1 MLPAWRR
8 GTLHVLTLSAV
19 AGPVIVD
26 SHRDNDQEAGAL
38 RPELGVRSRPGGADL
53 QEIGARVLL
62 ASPSRAPASHV
73 SSTTGGFPMNTTT
86 VKADLV
92 GDYNVSEIA
101 EGERENQAQE
111 EAERKSGFLVTS
123 MLIGFIVFDMT
134 ILYLLNSPDKQMR
147 AYSFKML
154 STCIV
159 VFCALSLEQLQEAA
173 LEQLSA
179 LVHSNHHSALI
190 TENVVSFFLFLF
202 WFFGISYVGWYLRH
216 RHEDLH
222 AALGVVLHVAAFTAM
237 EKLGEAQELIGEAW
251 LHDQGFRKVGSYN
264 TGVGLMYLLGPA
276 VTWVLIR
283 LSAIIA
289 MYWRDH
295 WLSVEG
301 PAADTPVATSE
312 VEHSAADM
320 ARVVPGSQSASMD
333 SAEMA
338 VTQAAPEHQGSA
350 GHGKAHWKMEVFH
363 AEVDASGIVVGF
375 LMKQCIVYVIT
386 AHIAPMDCAPH
397 AIQCKATRVEMEYM
411 ILPVLAAYGM
421 VIGLSHLHQNAGGH
435 AHHILELQV
444 HVCMTF
450 SWTVM
455 HLSEW
460 AVTDM
465 VWEYTNGD
473 SPLHA
478 ATAKKLATAS
488 ALSPVLVLVIIS
500 IDKLAD
506 HNFMNS
512 ENAEVTVQCIAFL
525 IGFYWEKV
533 FGSAIYNLTDHM
545 METDLGKFVPN
556 LTLSACLLCAII
568 PAWRW
573 YIVPIACLPVPAREA
588 VTGRT
593 SLDEKLLPGD
603 K

>member
-1 MLPAWRR
+1 
-8 GTLHVLTLSAV
+8 
-19 AGPVIVD
+19 
-26 SHRDNDQEAGAL
+26 
-38 RPELGVRSRPGGADL
+38 
-53 QEIGARVLL
+53 
-62 ASPSRAPASHV
+62 
-73 SSTTGGFPMNTTT
+73 MNTTT

-312 VEHSAADM
+312 VEHSAADMATAGAGSQSTSMDSAEMPETPGALEHQGSAGHSKAEEVKHSAADM